1 MKNIPLVSV
10 ILPNYNGESYIYQSI
25 ESILNQSYSNFE
37 FLIIDDGSTD
47 NSIELIKRF
56 KDKRIIL
63 IENKANLKLIKTL
76 NIGFK
81 LAKGKYIARMDS
93 DDIAHNERFKKQVE
107 FLEKNLEISVL
118 GTGFEVIDNPDK
130 KILYEKNNIDIKWKQ
145 LYECHILHPS
155 VMLRRST
162 FIENNYFFD
171 KNYEH
176 CEDYELWTRVSKK
189 HQLANLNENLMYY
202 REWEDNISHKH
213 KNTQEKNS
221 IIVRKNIFKWIGAEL
236 DELEINLFRELSY
249 QNYSSKINIVKDL
262 LEKIYLANKKSKYF
276 PERYLDKKLKHIWL
290 NYNLNKEKNNF
301 NELITYFKTSL
312 PKSFNFVD
320 ILKLIFKSLIKK

>member
-1 MKNIPLVSV
+1 MLSPQISV
-10 ILPNYNGESYIYQSI
+10 VLPVYNGEKHLHQAI
-25 ESILNQSYSNFE
+25 ESVLKQTFKDFE
-37 FLIIDDGSTD
+37 FIIINDGSTD
-47 NSIELIKRF
+47 NSINIIESF
-56 KDKRIIL
+56 KDSRIRL
-63 IENKANLKLIKTL
+63 IINNKNLKLIHTL
-76 NIGFK
+76 NAGFK

-93 DDIAHNERFKKQVE
+93 DDIAHKKRFEKQIE
-107 FLEKNLEISVL
+107 FLEKNPDISVL

-189 HQLANLNENLMYY
+189 HQLANLKENLMYY

-221 IIVRKNIFKWIGAEL
+221 IIVRKNIFKWIGADL
-236 DELEINLFRELSY
+236 NELEINLFRELSY

-276 PERYLDKKLKHIWL
+276 PERYMDKKLKHIWL

-312 PKSFNFVD
+312 PKSFNFLD
-320 ILKLIFKSLIKK
+320 ILKLIFKILIKK